1 MATVVLQTVGAA
13 IGGAIGG
20 PFGAV
25 VGRTAGALA
34 GAAFD
39 QRQTASAQSSSKDR
53 VIEGPRLD
61 DAQVLTV
68 NVGAPIPRAY
78 GFNRLAGEIIWATR
92 FEEVVKVTR
101 TTTPVQSAT
110 TSSGGG
116 GKGTSNATSTTTS
129 TATATTREY
138 LYFANFAV
146 GICDGPISGIRR
158 IWADNDEL
166 DLTKI
171 EYRVYNGTEEQL
183 PDPLIEA
190 KQGLG
195 NVPAYRG
202 TAYVVFESL
211 PLEDYGN
218 RIPQISF
225 EVIHGI
231 GALEKEI
238 RSITIIPGATEYGY
252 DPAFISSGGGSQPYA
267 SQNRHTSIALTDWKA
282 SIDELQSLCPNS
294 CLVWHGSSCR

>member
-13 IGGAIGG
+13 VGGAVGG
-20 PFGAV
+20 PFGATI
-25 VGRTAGALA
+25 GRAAGALA
-34 GAAFD
+34 GAAID
-39 QRQTASAQSSSKDR
+39 QKKFASTQSTKDR

-68 NVGAPIPRAY
+68 NVGAPIPRTY

-92 FEEVVKVTR
+92 FEEVVRVST
-101 TTTPVQSAT
+101 TTTPVQST
-110 TSSGGG
+110 SSTSSGG
-116 GKGTSNATSTTTS
+116 KGTAGSSSTSSSATT
-129 TATATTREY
+129 TTREY
-138 LYFANFAV
+138 FYYANFAV

-166 DLTKI
+166 DLTKV
-171 EYRVYNGTEEQL
+171 EYRVYNGTEDQL

-202 TAYVVFESL
+202 TAYVVFEGL

-218 RIPQISF
+218 RIPQILSL
-225 EVIHGI
+225 IHI
-231 GALEKEI
+231 
-238 RSITIIPGATEYGY
+238 
-252 DPAFISSGGGSQPYA
+252 
-267 SQNRHTSIALTDWKA
+267 
-282 SIDELQSLCPNS
+282 
-294 CLVWHGSSCR
+294 